1 MGFGEAVASCF
12 RNYAKF
18 SGRARRSE
26 FWFFRLFT
34 SLVLIGLFLAME
46 VGFAATGPRP
56 APDTAVTFLGLA
68 LAIFWLAI
76 FLPDLAVTVRRLH
89 DTDRSGWW
97 YLLLLVPFGWV
108 VVLIWTCTKGTD
120 GENNYGPD
128 PFGPSVHVFE

>member
-26 FWFFRLFT
+26 FWFFRLFI
-34 SLVLIGLFLAME
+34 SLVIVGLFLAME
-46 VGFAATGPRP
+46 VVFAATGPRP
-56 APDTAVTFLGLA
+56 APDPAVTFLGLA

-108 VVLIWTCTKGTD
+108 VVLIWTCAKGTD
-120 GENNYGPD
+120 GQNNYGPD
-128 PFGPSVHVFE
+128 PFGPSVHIFE